1 MDNLISAYYFCY
13 FFKEPILVQD
23 KYEEIKHEQFMYD
36 IFPMQT
42 KETRVQN
49 SILKILFVS
58 CKLNYFWNLLIY
70 KFCSVVDLSAWHV

>member
-1 MDNLISAYYFCY
+1 MDHYKDDDSKLAKLAADSL
-13 FFKEPILVQD
+13 KK